1 VHRMLLFAFL
11 TGFSLSPLLLAQMS
25 RAPTTTSAMGA
36 SRCIVDVPSGHT
48 DSTGSTYVPMDS
60 WLYPAMDRLHALGYV
75 DAAFLGMRPWTR
87 LNILHSLQETGDKIV
102 AHPEDEVA
110 RDIFTAVCKELSH
123 ETQAQG
129 GKAEPH
135 ATLESLYSNF
145 RGISGTPLRDSYHLG
160 QTIINDYGRPYQQ
173 GFNDYSGWNAR
184 GEYGRFSLYF
194 RGEYQHAPSAPGYSE
209 GLSQILSNIDQVPYE
224 SNVIQDTIPQG
235 PIPAANPFRI
245 MEATVSYH
253 LLSHEISF
261 GKNDHWL
268 GPAKGGSMG
277 WGTNA
282 ENIYAFEINRTEP
295 FRIPWLSRLTG
306 PLRYDFYVGSL
317 KGHTYPNDP
326 WVHVEKVSFKPSRNL
341 ELGFERTVIWGGKGH
356 VPITIHSFLKSFFSF
371 QNVSLAEKYSREDP
385 GARFGSFDFNYRLP
399 LARSWLSLYSDSEAH
414 DDVNPISAPRRAA
427 VRPGIYLS
435 HFPRAHAFDLRV
447 EGASSDPVS
456 DESLNGNFLFYEA
469 IQKQGTT
476 NKGFLFTDWIGRDAK
491 GGQAWLT
498 YHLSANESVQWMY
511 RNAKADH
518 NFIPFGTTQNDFEVA
533 VVKRIGKQIELR
545 GWVQQEE
552 WKAPIYKPGRQSNTM
567 VSGQITWYLT
577 HGKQF

>member
-1 VHRMLLFAFL
+1 
-11 TGFSLSPLLLAQMS
+11 
-25 RAPTTTSAMGA
+25 
-36 SRCIVDVPSGHT
+36 
-48 DSTGSTYVPMDS
+48 MDS
-60 WLYPAMDRLHALGYV
+60 WLYPAMDRLHALGYA

-87 LNILHSLQETGDKIV
+87 LSILQILQETGGKIV

-110 RDIFTAVCKELSH
+110 RDIFTAVCEELSY
-123 ETQAQG
+123 ETQAQD

-135 ATLESLYSNF
+135 TTLESVYSNF
-145 RGISGTPLRDSYHLG
+145 LGIRGTPLRDSYHLG

-173 GFNDYSGWNAR
+173 GFNNYYGWSAR
-184 GEYGRFSLYF
+184 GEYGRFTVYS
-194 RGEYQHAPSAPGYSE
+194 RDEYQHAPSAPGYSE
-209 GLSQILSNIDQVPYE
+209 GLSQLLSTIDQVPYA

-235 PIPAANPFRI
+235 PIPATNSFRI
-245 MEATVSYH
+245 MEANVSYH
-253 LLSHEISF
+253 VLGHEISF

-268 GPAKGGSMG
+268 GPANGGSMA
-277 WGTNA
+277 WSTNA
-282 ENIYAFEINRTEP
+282 ENIYAFEINRIEP
-295 FRIPWLSRLTG
+295 LRIPWLSRLTG
-306 PLRYDFYVGSL
+306 PFRYDFYVGSL

-356 VPITIHSFLKSFFSF
+356 VPITIHSFLRSFFSF

-399 LARSWLSLYSDSEAH
+399 FVRSWLSLYCDSEAH

-447 EGASSDPVS
+447 EGVSSDPVS

-469 IQKQGTT
+469 IQRQGPT
-476 NKGFLFTDWIGRDAK
+476 NKGFLVGDWIGRDAK

-498 YHLSANESVQWMY
+498 YHLSANESVQLMY
-511 RNAKADH
+511 RHAKAGH
-518 NFIPFGTTQNDFEVA
+518 NFIPFGTTQNDVQVS
-533 VVKRIGKQIELR
+533 VVKRIGKQIELQ

-552 WKAPIYKPGRQSNTM
+552 WKAPIYKPGRQSNTIA
-567 VSGQITWYLT
+567 SGQITWYLRD
-577 HGKQF
+577 GKHF

>member
-1 VHRMLLFAFL
+1 MLQQ
-11 TGFSLSPLLLAQMS
+11 TG
-25 RAPTTTSAMGA
+25 G
-36 SRCIVDVPSGHT
+36 
-48 DSTGSTYVPMDS
+48 
-60 WLYPAMDRLHALGYV
+60 
-75 DAAFLGMRPWTR
+75 
-87 LNILHSLQETGDKIV
+87 KIV
-102 AHPEDEVA
+102 AQPEDEVA
-110 RDIFTAVCKELSH
+110 HAIFAAVCKELSH

-135 ATLESLYSNF
+135 ATLESLYSIF
-145 RGISGTPLRDSYHLG
+145 RSISGTPLRDSYHLG

-194 RGEYQHAPSAPGYSE
+194 RGEYQHAPSATGYSE
-209 GLSQILSNIDQVPYE
+209 GLSEILSNIDQVPYA
-224 SNVIQDTIPQG
+224 SNVIQNTIPQG

-245 MEATVSYH
+245 MEANVSYY
-253 LLSHEISF
+253 LLGHEISF

-268 GPAKGGSMG
+268 GPAKGGSMA
-277 WGTNA
+277 WSTNA
-282 ENIYAFEINRTEP
+282 EAIYAFEINRVEP
-295 FRIPWLSRLTG
+295 LHIPWLSRLTG
-306 PLRYDFYVGSL
+306 PFRYDFYVGSL

-326 WVHVEKVSFKPSRNL
+326 WVHVEKISFKPSINL
-341 ELGFERTVIWGGKGH
+341 ELGFERTVIWGGKSH
-356 VPITIHSFLKSFFSF
+356 VPITIHSFLRSFFSF
-371 QNVSLAEKYSREDP
+371 QNVSLAEKYSRQDP

-399 LARSWLSLYSDSEAH
+399 FVRSWLSLYCDSEAH

-447 EGASSDPVS
+447 EGVSSDPVS

-469 IQKQGTT
+469 IQRQGPT
-476 NKGFLFTDWIGRDAK
+476 NKGFLVGDWIGRDAK

-498 YHLSANESVQWMY
+498 YHLSANESVQLMY

-518 NFIPFGTTQNDFEVA
+518 NFIPFGTTQNDFQVS
-533 VVKRIGKQIELR
+533 VVKRIGKQIALQ

-552 WKAPIYKPGRQSNTM
+552 WKAPVYKPGRQSNTIA
-567 VSGQITWYLT
+567 SGQITWYLQ
-577 HGKQF
+577 HDMQF

>member
-1 VHRMLLFAFL
+1 MNRLHSFAFL
-11 TGFSLSPLLLAQMS
+11 TGFWLSSLLLAQTA
-25 RAPTTTSAMGA
+25 REPTTTLAARA
-36 SRCIVDVPSGHT
+36 SSCIVDVSSHHT
-48 DSTGSTYVPMDS
+48 DAAGSSYVPMDS
-60 WLYPAMDRLHALGYV
+60 WLYPALDRLHALGYV
-75 DAAFLGMRPWTR
+75 DEAFLGIRPWTR
-87 LNILHSLQETGDKIV
+87 LNMLHMLQQTGNKIV

-110 RDIFTAVCKELSH
+110 QDIFAAVCKELSH

-129 GKAEPH
+129 GKAEPY
-135 ATLESLYSNF
+135 ATLESLYSTF

-160 QTIINDYGRPYQQ
+160 QTIVNDYGRPYQQ

-194 RGEYQHAPSAPGYSE
+194 RGEYQHAPSATGYSE
-209 GLSQILSNIDQVPYE
+209 GLSQTLSNIDQIPYA
-224 SNVIQDTIPQG
+224 SDIIQDTIPQG
-235 PIPAANPFRI
+235 PIPAANSFRI
-245 MEATVSYH
+245 MEANVSYH
-253 LLSHEISF
+253 LLGHEISF

-268 GPAKGGSMG
+268 GPAKGGSMA
-277 WGTNA
+277 WSTNA
-282 ENIYAFEINRTEP
+282 EAIYAFEINRVEP
-295 FRIPWLSRLTG
+295 LRIPWLSRLTG
-306 PLRYDFYVGSL
+306 PFRYGFYVGTL

-326 WVHVEKVSFKPSRNL
+326 WVHVEKISLKPTRNL
-341 ELGFERTVIWGGKGH
+341 ELGFERTVIWGGKDH

-399 LARSWLSLYSDSEAH
+399 FVRSWLSLYCDSEAH

-435 HFPRAHAFDLRV
+435 HFPRAHAFDFRV
-447 EGASSDPVS
+447 EGVSSDPVS

-469 IQKQGTT
+469 IQKQGPT
-476 NKGFLFTDWIGRDAK
+476 NKGFLVGDWIGRDAK

-498 YHLSANESVQWMY
+498 YHLSANESVQLMY

-518 NFIPFGTTQNDFEVA
+518 NFIPFGTTQNDFQVS
-533 VVKRIGKQIELR
+533 VVKRIGKQIEVR

-552 WKAPIYKPGRQSNTM
+552 WKAPIYKPGRQSDTM
-567 VSGQITWYLT
+567 ASGQITWYLQ

>member
-1 VHRMLLFAFL
+1 MKREATFAFL
-11 TGFSLSPLLLAQMS
+11 AGFWLSPLLLAQTP
-25 RAPTTTSAMGA
+25 REPTTTLAAGA
-36 SRCIVDVPSGHT
+36 SACIVDVPSGHT
-48 DSTGSTYVPMDS
+48 DSAGSTYVPMDS
-60 WLYPAMDRLHALGYV
+60 WLYPAMDRLHALGYA

-87 LNILHSLQETGDKIV
+87 LSILQILQETGGKIV

-110 RDIFTAVCKELSH
+110 RDIFTAVCEELSY
-123 ETQAQG
+123 ETQAQD

-135 ATLESLYSNF
+135 TTLESVYSNF
-145 RGISGTPLRDSYHLG
+145 LGIRGTPLRDSYHLG

-173 GFNDYSGWNAR
+173 GFNNYYGWSAR
-184 GEYGRFSLYF
+184 GEYGRFTVYS
-194 RGEYQHAPSAPGYSE
+194 RDEYQHAPSAPGYSE
-209 GLSQILSNIDQVPYE
+209 GLSQLLSTIDQVPYA

-235 PIPAANPFRI
+235 PIPATNSFRI
-245 MEATVSYH
+245 MEANVSYH
-253 LLSHEISF
+253 VLGHEISF

-268 GPAKGGSMG
+268 GPANGGSMA
-277 WGTNA
+277 WSTNA
-282 ENIYAFEINRTEP
+282 ENIYAFEINRIEP
-295 FRIPWLSRLTG
+295 LRIPWLSRLTG
-306 PLRYDFYVGSL
+306 PFRYDFYVGSL

-356 VPITIHSFLKSFFSF
+356 VPITIHSFLRSFFSF

-399 LARSWLSLYSDSEAH
+399 FVRSWLSLYCDSEAH

-447 EGASSDPVS
+447 EGVSSDPVS

-469 IQKQGTT
+469 IQRQGPT
-476 NKGFLFTDWIGRDAK
+476 NKGFLVGDWIGRDAK

-498 YHLSANESVQWMY
+498 YHLSANESVQLMY
-511 RNAKADH
+511 RHAKADH
-518 NFIPFGTTQNDFEVA
+518 NFIPFGTTQNDVQVS
-533 VVKRIGKQIELR
+533 VVKRIGKQIELQ

-552 WKAPIYKPGRQSNTM
+552 WKAPIYKPGRQSNTIA
-567 VSGQITWYLT
+567 SGQITWYLRD
-577 HGKQF
+577 GKHF

>member
-1 VHRMLLFAFL
+1 MNTVPSFAIL
-11 TGFSLSPLLLAQMS
+11 TAFWLSPLLLAQTS
-25 RAPTTTSAMGA
+25 REPTTTLATGA
-36 SRCIVDVPSGHT
+36 SRCIVDVSSGNT
-48 DSTGSTYVPMDS
+48 NSAGSTYVPMDS
-60 WLYPAMDRLHALGYV
+60 WFYPALDRLHALGYA

-87 LNILHSLQETGDKIV
+87 LSILHILQETGSKIA
-102 AHPEDEVA
+102 AHPEDEVG
-110 RDIFTAVCKELSH
+110 RDIFTAACKELSY

-129 GKAEPH
+129 GKAEAH
-135 ATLESLYSNF
+135 AKLESLYSNL
-145 RGISGTPLRDSYHLG
+145 RGMSGTPLRDSYHLG

-173 GFNDYSGWNAR
+173 GFNNYSGWSAR

-194 RGEYQHAPSAPGYSE
+194 RGEYQHAPGAPGYSE
-209 GLSQILSNIDQVPYE
+209 GLSQLLSNIDQVPYA
-224 SNVIQDTIPQG
+224 SNPIQDTIPQG
-235 PIPAANPFRI
+235 PIPASNPSRVIEANL
-245 MEATVSYH
+245 SCH
-253 LLSHEISF
+253 LLGHEISF

-268 GPAKGGSMG
+268 GPAQGGGMAWSA
-277 WGTNA
+277 NA
-282 ENIYAFEINRTEP
+282 ENIYAFEINRIEP
-295 FRIPWLSRLTG
+295 LRIPWLSRLTG
-306 PLRYDFYVGSL
+306 PFRYDFYIGSL

-326 WVHVEKVSFKPSRNL
+326 WVHAEKISLKPSRNL

-356 VPITIHSFLKSFFSF
+356 VPITIHSFVKSFFSF
-371 QNVSLAEKYSREDP
+371 QNVSLPEKYSREDP

-399 LARSWLSLYSDSEAH
+399 FVRSWLSLYCDSEAH

-447 EGASSDPVS
+447 EGVSSDPVS

-498 YHLSANESVQWMY
+498 YHWSAKESVQLMY

-518 NFIPFGTTQNDFEVA
+518 NFIPFGTTQNDFQVS

-552 WKAPIYKPGRQSNTM
+552 WKAPIYQPGRQSNTM
-567 VSGQITWYLT
+567 ASGQITWYLKD
-577 HGKQF
+577 GKHF

>member
-1 VHRMLLFAFL
+1 MKREATFAFL
-11 TGFSLSPLLLAQMS
+11 AGFWLSPLLLAQTP
-25 RAPTTTSAMGA
+25 REPTGA
-36 SRCIVDVPSGHT
+36 SACIVDLSSGHT
-48 DSTGSTYVPMDS
+48 NSAGSTYVPMNS
-60 WLYPAMDRLHALGYV
+60 WLYPAMDRLHALGYA

-87 LNILHSLQETGDKIV
+87 LSILHILQETGGTIV
-102 AHPEDEVA
+102 AHPDDEVA
-110 RDIFTAVCKELSH
+110 RDIFTAVCKELSY
-123 ETQAQG
+123 ETQVQG

-135 ATLESLYSNF
+135 ATLESVYSNF
-145 RGISGTPLRDSYHLG
+145 LGIRGTPLRDSYHLG

-173 GFNDYSGWNAR
+173 GFNDYSGWSAR
-184 GEYGRFSLYF
+184 GEYGRFALYS
-194 RGEYQHAPSAPGYSE
+194 RVEYQHAPSAPGYSE
-209 GLSQILSNIDQVPYE
+209 ELSQLLSNIDHVPYA

-253 LLSHEISF
+253 VLGHEISF

-268 GPAKGGSMG
+268 GPANGGSMA
-277 WGTNA
+277 WSTNA
-282 ENIYAFEINRTEP
+282 ENIYAFEINRVEP
-295 FRIPWLSRLTG
+295 LRIPWLSRLTG
-306 PLRYDFYVGSL
+306 PFRYDFYVGSL

-356 VPITIHSFLKSFFSF
+356 VPITVHSFLRSFFSF

-385 GARFGSFDFNYRLP
+385 GARFGSFDFSYRLP
-399 LARSWLSLYSDSEAH
+399 FVRSWLSLYCDSEVH

-435 HFPRAHAFDLRV
+435 HFPHAHAFDLRV
-447 EGASSDPVS
+447 EGVSSDPVS

-469 IQKQGTT
+469 IQRQGPT
-476 NKGFLFTDWIGRDAK
+476 NKGFLFTDAIGRDAK

-498 YHLSANESVQWMY
+498 YHLSANENIQLMY
-511 RNAKADH
+511 RNVKTDH
-518 NFIPFGTTQNDFEVA
+518 NFIPFGTTQNDFQISVL
-533 VVKRIGKQIELR
+533 KRIRKQIELQ

-552 WKAPIYKPGRQSNTM
+552 WNAPIYKPGRQSNTIA
-567 VSGQITWYLT
+567 SGQITWYLQ
-577 HGKQF
+577 HDMQF

>member
-1 VHRMLLFAFL
+1 MKRLLLSAFL
-11 TGFSLSPLLLAQMS
+11 TGVWLSPLLSAQTS
-25 RAPTTTSAMGA
+25 REPNTTLTTSA
-36 SRCIVDVPSGHT
+36 SNCIVDISSDHT
-48 DSTGSTYVPMDS
+48 DPAGSTYVPMDS
-60 WLYPAMDRLHALGYV
+60 WLYPPLDRLHALGYA
-75 DAAFLGMRPWTR
+75 DSAFLGMRPWTR
-87 LNILHSLQETGDKIV
+87 LNILHMLQETGGKIV

-110 RDIFTAVCKELSH
+110 RDIFTAVCKELSN
-123 ETQAQG
+123 ETQARS
-129 GKAEPH
+129 GKAEPY
-135 ATLESLYSNF
+135 ATLESVYSNF

-173 GFNDYSGWNAR
+173 GFNDYSGWSAR

-194 RGEYQHAPSAPGYSE
+194 RGEYQHAPSAPGYSQE
-209 GLSQILSNIDQVPYE
+209 LSQLLSNIDQVPYA
-224 SNVIQDTIPQG
+224 SDVIQGTIPQG
-235 PIPAANPFRI
+235 PIAAANPFRI
-245 MEATVSYH
+245 MEANVSYQV
-253 LLSHEISF
+253 LGHEISF

-268 GPAKGGSMG
+268 GPAKGGSMA
-277 WGTNA
+277 WSTNA

-295 FRIPWLSRLTG
+295 LRIPWLSRLTG

-326 WVHVEKVSFKPSRNL
+326 WVHVEKISFKPSRNL

-371 QNVSLAEKYSREDP
+371 QNVSLAEKYSRQDP

-399 LARSWLSLYSDSEAH
+399 FVRNWLSLYCDSEAH

-447 EGASSDPVS
+447 EGVSSDPVS

-469 IQKQGTT
+469 IQRQGPT
-476 NKGFLFTDWIGRDAK
+476 NKGFLVGDWIGRDAK

-498 YHLSANESVQWMY
+498 YHLSANESVQLMY

-518 NFIPFGTTQNDFEVA
+518 NFIPFGTTQNDFQVS
-533 VVKRIGKQIELR
+533 VVKRIRKQIELK

-552 WKAPIYKPGRQSNTM
+552 WKAPIYKPGRQSTTIA
-567 VSGQITWYLT
+567 SGQITWYLE
-577 HGKQF
+577 HGQHF

>member
-1 VHRMLLFAFL
+1 VKREATFAFL
-11 TGFSLSPLLLAQMS
+11 AGFWLSPLLLAQTP
-25 RAPTTTSAMGA
+25 REPTGA
-36 SRCIVDVPSGHT
+36 SACIVDLSSGHT
-48 DSTGSTYVPMDS
+48 NSAGSTYVPMNS
-60 WLYPAMDRLHALGYV
+60 WLYPAMDRLHALGYA

-87 LNILHSLQETGDKIV
+87 LSILHILQETGGTIV
-102 AHPEDEVA
+102 AHPDDEVA
-110 RDIFTAVCKELSH
+110 RDIFTAVCKELSY
-123 ETQAQG
+123 ETQVQG

-135 ATLESLYSNF
+135 ATLESVYSNF
-145 RGISGTPLRDSYHLG
+145 LGIRGTPLRDSYHLG

-173 GFNDYSGWNAR
+173 GFNDYSGWSAR
-184 GEYGRFSLYF
+184 GEYGRFALYS
-194 RGEYQHAPSAPGYSE
+194 RVEYQHAPSAPGYSE
-209 GLSQILSNIDQVPYE
+209 ELSQLLSNIDHVPYA

-253 LLSHEISF
+253 VLGHEISF

-268 GPAKGGSMG
+268 GPANGGSMA
-277 WGTNA
+277 WSTNA
-282 ENIYAFEINRTEP
+282 ENIYAFEINRVEP
-295 FRIPWLSRLTG
+295 LRIPWLSRLTG
-306 PLRYDFYVGSL
+306 PFRYDFYVGSL

-356 VPITIHSFLKSFFSF
+356 VPITVHSFLRSFFSF

-399 LARSWLSLYSDSEAH
+399 FVRSWLSLYSDSEVH

-435 HFPRAHAFDLRV
+435 HFPHAHAFDLRV
-447 EGASSDPVS
+447 EGVSSDPVS

-469 IQKQGTT
+469 IQRQGPT
-476 NKGFLFTDWIGRDAK
+476 NKGFLFTDAIGRDAK

-498 YHLSANESVQWMY
+498 YHLSANENIQLMY
-511 RNAKADH
+511 RNVKTDH
-518 NFIPFGTTQNDFEVA
+518 NFIPFGTTQNDFQISVL
-533 VVKRIGKQIELR
+533 KRIRRQIELQ

-552 WKAPIYKPGRQSNTM
+552 WNAPIYKPGRQSNTIA
-567 VSGQITWYLT
+567 SGQITWYLQ
-577 HGKQF
+577 HDMQF

>member
-11 TGFSLSPLLLAQMS
+11 TGFSLGPLLLAQMS

-36 SRCIVDVPSGHT
+36 SRCIVDVPSDHT

-87 LNILHSLQETGDKIV
+87 LNILHRLQETGDKIV

-129 GKAEPH
+129 GNAEPH

-184 GEYGRFSLYF
+184 GEYGRFSLHF
-194 RGEYQHAPSAPGYSE
+194 RGEYQHAPSATGYSE

-253 LLSHEISF
+253 LLGHEISF

-326 WVHVEKVSFKPSRNL
+326 WVHVEKISFKPSRNL

-399 LARSWLSLYSDSEAH
+399 LVRSWLSLYSDSEAH

-518 NFIPFGTTQNDFEVA
+518 NFIPFGTTQNDFEVS
-533 VVKRIGKQIELR
+533 VVKRIGKQTELR

-567 VSGQITWYLT
+567 ASGQITWYLT

>member
-1 VHRMLLFAFL
+1 
-11 TGFSLSPLLLAQMS
+11 
-25 RAPTTTSAMGA
+25 
-36 SRCIVDVPSGHT
+36 
-48 DSTGSTYVPMDS
+48 
-60 WLYPAMDRLHALGYV
+60 
-75 DAAFLGMRPWTR
+75 
-87 LNILHSLQETGDKIV
+87 
-102 AHPEDEVA
+102 
-110 RDIFTAVCKELSH
+110 
-123 ETQAQG
+123 
-129 GKAEPH
+129 
-135 ATLESLYSNF
+135 
-145 RGISGTPLRDSYHLG
+145 
-160 QTIINDYGRPYQQ
+160 
-173 GFNDYSGWNAR
+173 
-184 GEYGRFSLYF
+184 
-194 RGEYQHAPSAPGYSE
+194 
-209 GLSQILSNIDQVPYE
+209 
-224 SNVIQDTIPQG
+224 
-235 PIPAANPFRI
+235 
-245 MEATVSYH
+245 
-253 LLSHEISF
+253 
-261 GKNDHWL
+261 
-268 GPAKGGSMG
+268 MG

-326 WVHVEKVSFKPSRNL
+326 WVHVEKISFKPSRNL

-399 LARSWLSLYSDSEAH
+399 LVRSWLSLYSDSEAH

-498 YHLSANESVQWMY
+498 YHLSANESVQFMY

-518 NFIPFGTTQNDFEVA
+518 NFIPFGTTQNDLQVS
-533 VVKRIGKQIELR
+533 VVKRLGKQIELR

-567 VSGQITWYLT
+567 ASGQITWYLT